1 MSRLVLEKELG
12 LIRQRLQAIED
23 ALGEEM
29 TAEEKAALEE
39 ALKENRK
46 GKSILLKPRAQRPQ
60 TLKVFLS
67 RKAAQALEET
77 APAGASDPFGPD
89 SLDLSEVRVI

>member
-29 TAEEKAALEE
+29 TAEDKTALQE
-39 ALKENRK
+39 ALNEHRR
-46 GKSILLKPRAQRPQ
+46 GKSIHFKPRTPR
-60 TLKVFLS
+60 T
-67 RKAAQALEET
+67 RKH
-77 APAGASDPFGPD
+77 
-89 SLDLSEVRVI
+89 

>member
-1 MSRLVLEKELG
+1 LHTMSRLVLEKELG

-39 ALKENRK
+39 AVKEHRK
-46 GKSILLKPRAQRPQ
+46 GKSVLFKPRRPRA
-60 TLKVFLS
+60 
-67 RKAAQALEET
+67 RK
-77 APAGASDPFGPD
+77 
-89 SLDLSEVRVI
+89 R

>member
-29 TAEEKAALEE
+29 TMEDKTALEE
-39 ALKENRK
+39 ALKEHSR
-46 GKSILLKPRAQRPQ
+46 GRSVPFKPRR
-60 TLKVFLS
+60 S
-67 RKAAQALEET
+67 RIHK
-77 APAGASDPFGPD
+77 
-89 SLDLSEVRVI
+89 R

>member
-12 LIRQRLQAIED
+12 LIRQRLEAIED

-39 ALKENRK
+39 ALKEHRK
-46 GKSILLKPRAQRPQ
+46 GKSILFKPKKLKA
-60 TLKVFLS
+60 
-67 RKAAQALEET
+67 RKRHT
-77 APAGASDPFGPD
+77 ARSTRN
-89 SLDLSEVRVI
+89 SLRSY

>member
-29 TAEEKAALEE
+29 TTEDTAALEE
-39 ALKENRK
+39 ALKEHRR
-46 GKSILLKPRAQRPQ
+46 GKSIPFKPRTAR
-60 TLKVFLS
+60 S
-67 RKAAQALEET
+67 RK
-77 APAGASDPFGPD
+77 
-89 SLDLSEVRVI
+89 R